1 MNHEGIVGAWQD
13 LRTWALPGMRIKRW
27 LFTALAGV
35 LVMNASVAWA
45 VYDWLSPADRGGGWA
60 VLLLAFGVWVVVVG
74 LTRII
79 ALVVEVLKPGAQ
91 LVDAV
96 YASRARKRGPRIVAI
111 GGGTGLATLLR
122 GLKNYTDNLTAVV
135 TVADDG
141 GSSGRLRQELGVLP
155 PGDIRSCLTAL
166 AGEERLLTDL
176 FGFRFPGDRGLGG
189 HAFGNLF
196 LAALIGVT
204 GDPLRAIQAACRVL
218 AVRGTVVP
226 ATAEMMTLY
235 ARFEDGTVVEG
246 ESNITAWRRRVTDM
260 WCAPASPAAVPAA
273 LRAIEE
279 ADLVIIGPGSLYTSL
294 VPHLLVP
301 ELRAALRKASAP
313 LLYVCNVM
321 TQPGETDGFS
331 ASDHV
336 RVLLR
341 YGGDGLVQHVL
352 VNEAPP
358 ARLRAAYEAQAQFP
372 VELDWEV
379 LQALG
384 VGPLRGA
391 FVEEGEVVRH
401 HPGLLAAAIMTW
413 WEKHSAQ
420 GDRWLARGMA
430 AAAPLDAEGVAA
442 R

>member
-1 MNHEGIVGAWQD
+1 VATWHE

-27 LFTALAGV
+27 IFTVLAGV
-35 LVMNASVAWA
+35 VVMNASVGWA
-45 VYDWLSPADRGGGWA
+45 VYDWLSPAERGGLWA
-60 VLLLAFGVWVVVVG
+60 IPLLLLGVAVVVVG
-74 LTRII
+74 VGRLM
-79 ALVVEVLKPGAQ
+79 ALVVEVLRPGAQ

-96 YASRARKRGPRIVAI
+96 YASRLRKRGPKIVAI

-122 GLKNYTDNLTAVV
+122 GLKAYSDNITAIV

-155 PGDIRSCLTAL
+155 PGDIRNCLTAL

-204 GDPLRAIQAACRVL
+204 GDPLRAIQAACQVL

-226 ATAEMMTLY
+226 TTAEMMTLY

-260 WCAPASPAAVPAA
+260 WCAPARPAPVAAA
-273 LRAIEE
+273 LKAIAE
-279 ADLVIIGPGSLYTSL
+279 ADVIIIGPGSLYTSL

-301 ELRAALRKASAP
+301 EMREALRAADAP

-321 TQPGETDGFS
+321 TQPGETDAFTV
-331 ASDHV
+331 SDHV
-336 RVLLR
+336 RVLTR
-341 YGGDGLVQHVL
+341 YGGEGLVQHVL
-352 VNEAPP
+352 VNEALPGK
-358 ARLRAAYEAQAQFP
+358 LRASYEAQGQHP
-372 VELDWEV
+372 VEIDWDV
-379 LQALG
+379 LVGMG
-384 VGPLRGA
+384 VQPIRGA
-391 FVEEGEVVRH
+391 FLEEGDVVRH
-401 HPGLLAAAIMTW
+401 HAGLLAAAIMTW
-413 WEKHSAQ
+413 WEAWAAQ
-420 GDRWLARGMA
+420 ERSWVVRSA
-430 AAAPLDAEGVAA
+430 AAQAPAPGQP
-442 R
+442 